1 MPEVDKKRREV
12 KNMAIKYGDF
22 RTVSLNKAGTAVC
35 IIDQTRLPGEV
46 VWRDLTTIEEVW
58 AAIKTLAVRG
68 APAIGVAAAAGL
80 AVAAGQIQA
89 EDFAEFYQK
98 FCRMKAYLASAR
110 PTAVNLTW
118 ALERMKRVVL
128 ESKQYTL
135 LTIKARLLAEANA
148 ICQEDEDCCRAIGEN
163 GLPLIE
169 GCRAVLT
176 HCNAG
181 RLAAVRYG
189 TALAPIYLAGE
200 KGTAPK
206 VYADET
212 RPLLQG
218 ARLTAWELAQA
229 GIEVELLCDNMAAT
243 LLSQG
248 KVDAVIV
255 GADRIAANGDA
266 ANKIGTYNLALL
278 ARCFHIPFYIAAPCS
293 TIDVGCAAG
302 RDIVIEQRDP
312 DEVTEQWYARR
323 MAPEG
328 IAVFNPAFDVT
339 PHELITAII
348 TERGVLRA
356 PFGPAIEVLLGR
368 R

>member
-1 MPEVDKKRREV
+1 MG
-12 KNMAIKYGDF
+12 IKYGDF

-35 IIDQTRLPGEV
+35 IIDQTRLPNEV

-58 AAIKTLAVRG
+58 LAIKTLAVRG
-68 APAIGVAAAAGL
+68 APAIGVAAAGGL
-80 AVAAGQIQA
+80 AVAANQIQA
-89 EDFAEFYQK
+89 ADFAEFYQK
-98 FCRMKAYLASAR
+98 FCRLKAYLATSR

-128 ESKQYTL
+128 DCKQYDL
-135 LTIKARLLAEANA
+135 LTIKARLIAEANA
-148 ICQEDEDCCRAIGEN
+148 ICDEDEACCRAIGEN

-189 TALAPIYLAGE
+189 TALAPIYLANE
-200 KGTAPK
+200 KGCAPK

-218 ARLTAWELAQA
+218 ARLTAWELQQA

-243 LLSQG
+243 LLSRRA
-248 KVDAVIV
+248 VDAIIV
-255 GADRIAANGDA
+255 GADRIAANGDT

-278 ARCFHIPFYIAAPCS
+278 ARCFHIPFYVAAPCS
-293 TIDVGCAAG
+293 TIDIACASG

-312 DEVTEQWYARR
+312 DEVTAQWYARR
-323 MAPEG
+323 MAPDG
-328 IAVFNPAFDVT
+328 VAVFNPAFDVT
-339 PHELITAII
+339 PAELITAVI
-348 TERGVLRA
+348 TERGVLRP
-356 PFGPAIEVLLGR
+356 PFGESIAAMLK
-368 R
+368 

>member
-1 MPEVDKKRREV
+1 MDVHW
-12 KNMAIKYGDF
+12 GDF
-22 RTVSLNKAGTAVC
+22 RTVSLNKSGTAVC

-80 AVAAGQIQA
+80 AVAANQIQA
-89 EDFAEFYQK
+89 ADFAEFYQK
-98 FCRMKAYLASAR
+98 FCRMKAYLATSR
-110 PTAVNLTW
+110 PTAVNLSW
-118 ALERMKRVVL
+118 ALERMKQTVL
-128 ESKQYTL
+128 DSKQYTL

-148 ICQEDEDCCRAIGEN
+148 ICEEDEACCRAIGEN

-189 TALAPIYLAGE
+189 TALAPIYLAAE
-200 KGTAPK
+200 KGCAPK

-218 ARLTAWELAQA
+218 ARLTAWELSQA

-248 KVDAVIV
+248 KVDAIIV
-255 GADRIAANGDA
+255 GADRIAANGDT

-278 ARCFHIPFYIAAPCS
+278 ARCFGIPFYIAAPCS
-293 TIDVGCAAG
+293 TIDIACACG

-312 DEVTEQWYARR
+312 DEVTEQWYERR

-328 IAVFNPAFDVT
+328 VAVFNPAFDVT
-339 PHELITAII
+339 PNELISAII

-356 PFGPAIEVLLGR
+356 PFGAAIGGLMR
-368 R
+368 